1 MTESE
6 FTQARSA
13 VIAREEPPPALL
25 EECRR
30 IVALMVRT
38 SGLPAHYSPYGV
50 WSQEAIEEVL
60 AGWAERRLIGRGQ
73 LLAIMQ
79 RAPVL
84 PVFRRM
90 AETSVRQYLIDSRKR
105 SQAANLHDRVKGLL
119 AEDQRFSEEGSGSGA
134 VWRLEG
140 GADEPF
146 AGSDRDLAALAWALG
161 DFKVIRYDPEAKKL
175 SPLLESE
182 ELLRFLEGMLSV
194 GAMSVSELMRAL
206 RLRFSIDDSLPNT
219 ELGAGVAAKDAGP
232 EAEALFGQLATST
245 LGELSNRQA
254 QVLIALERG
263 ETTEQI
269 AARLGCST
277 GTVSQER
284 RALEAI
290 LTRLGADAGPVLK
303 LVLDALFLED
313 G

>member
-1 MTESE
+1 VTERE

-13 VIAREEPPPALL
+13 ILTREEPPPALF

-38 SGLPAHYSPYGV
+38 SGLPVHYSPYGV

-73 LLAIMQ
+73 LLALMQ

-105 SQAANLHDRVKGLL
+105 SQAANLHDRVKELL
-119 AEDQRFSEEGSGSGA
+119 LEDQRFTDEGGGSGA
-134 VWRLEG
+134 LWRFEG

-146 AGSDRDLAALAWALG
+146 TGADRDLAAVAWSLG

-175 SPLLESE
+175 SPLLEHD
-182 ELLRFLEGMLSV
+182 ELLRFIEGMLAA
-194 GAMSVSELMRAL
+194 GAMSVSALMQAL
-206 RLRFSIDDSLPNT
+206 HLRFAIDDSLPNA
-219 ELGAGVAAKDAGP
+219 ELNPGIAAEDEGP

-245 LGELSNRQA
+245 LSELSNRQA
-254 QVLIALERG
+254 QVLIGMEHG

-269 AARLGCST
+269 ADRLGCST
-277 GTVSQER
+277 GTVSTDR

-290 LTRLGADAGPVLK
+290 LARLGADAGPVLK

>member
-1 MTESE
+1 VTESE
-6 FTQARSA
+6 FTHARSA
-13 VIAREEPPPALL
+13 VLARKEPPPALL

-38 SGLPAHYSPYGV
+38 SGLPAHYAPYGV
-50 WSQEAIEEVL
+50 WSEEAIEEVL

-105 SQAANLHDRVKGLL
+105 SQAANLYDRVKALL
-119 AEDQRFSEEGSGSGA
+119 ADDQRFTEEGSGSGA

-146 AGSDRDLAALAWALG
+146 TGSDRDLAALAWSLG

-175 SPLLESE
+175 SPLLERD
-182 ELLRFLEGMLSV
+182 ELLRFLEGMLGL
-194 GAMSVSELMRAL
+194 GAMSVSALMRAL
-206 RLRFSIDDSLPNT
+206 HLRFSIDDSLPDA
-219 ELGAGVAAKDAGP
+219 ELDAGVAAEGEGP

-245 LGELSNRQA
+245 LGELSRRQA
-254 QVLIALERG
+254 QVLIAMERG

-269 AARLGCST
+269 ATRLGCST

>member
-13 VIAREEPPPALL
+13 VLARKEPPPPLL

-38 SGLPAHYSPYGV
+38 SGLPPHYSPYGI

-79 RAPVL
+79 RAPAL

-105 SQAANLHDRVKGLL
+105 SQAANLHDRVRELL
-119 AEDQRFSEEGSGSGA
+119 VEDQRFAKEGSGSGA
-134 VWRLEG
+134 LWRFEG
-140 GADEPF
+140 GESEPF
-146 AGSDRDLAALAWALG
+146 TKADRDLAALAWSLG

-175 SPLLESE
+175 SP
-182 ELLRFLEGMLSV
+182 FLN
-194 GAMSVSELMRAL
+194 AMNFCASSREC
-206 RLRFSIDDSLPNT
+206 SP
-219 ELGAGVAAKDAGP
+219 
-232 EAEALFGQLATST
+232 
-245 LGELSNRQA
+245 QA
-254 QVLIALERG
+254 R
-263 ETTEQI
+263 
-269 AARLGCST
+269 
-277 GTVSQER
+277 
-284 RALEAI
+284 
-290 LTRLGADAGPVLK
+290 
-303 LVLDALFLED
+303 
-313 G
+313 